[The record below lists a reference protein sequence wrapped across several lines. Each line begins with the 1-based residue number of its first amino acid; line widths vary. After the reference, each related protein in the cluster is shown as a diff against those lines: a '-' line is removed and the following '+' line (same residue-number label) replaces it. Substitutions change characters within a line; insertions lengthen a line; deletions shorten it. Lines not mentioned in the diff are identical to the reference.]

1 MRIAGNEVFG
11 LAVTGAGCKIATFAI
26 ETSGERNRRGNM
38 GALRAMCSG
47 RRAWFIPAIALGF
60 TVGLAAVGLAAESKS
75 PSRLPE
81 LIKLVGLDSS
91 FDYLGPAMKASAREA
106 VAKSP
111 STAYR
116 EKALAGLDPA
126 IDVAFAPETLQR
138 ELLIAM
144 EGKLS
149 KADLDVI
156 FAFYKSPLGARMTA
170 LENARN
176 NADASVQIKEKAGE
190 LLAELKN
197 KPERA
202 EVLRQI
208 EGSLRL
214 AEMATNI
221 AFNLGRATAIGMAA
235 ADEKTTVLSPDAI
248 RVIDQA
254 LQQVR
259 PAITAQIQD
268 QVWPE
273 LAYTYRQASIPELRQ
288 YLAFL
293 TSPAGKRFYNA
304 MMPAMDKTLT
314 KAGSEFG
321 HALMR
326 ELGKERA

>member
-1 MRIAGNEVFG
+1 MRITGNEVFG
-11 LAVTGAGCKIATFAI
+11 LAAAGAGYKIATFAI
-26 ETSGERNRRGNM
+26 ETSGEHNRRGNM
-38 GALRAMCSG
+38 GALRAVCSG

-149 KADLDVI
+149 KADLDIV

-176 NADASVQIKEKAGE
+176 ADASAQIKEKAGE

-259 PAITAQIQD
+259 PDITAQIKD
-268 QVWPE
+268 QVWP
-273 LAYTYRQASIPELRQ
+273 
-288 YLAFL
+288 
-293 TSPAGKRFYNA
+293 
-304 MMPAMDKTLT
+304 
-314 KAGSEFG
+314 
-321 HALMR
+321 
-326 ELGKERA
+326 